1 MYPQRVEE
9 VASNFN
15 SPKEQLRVVLR
26 HHYPGSDW
34 KFLRARGV
42 NTISLSKRDSAYS
55 ELEIVKEGGVHE
67 EELPPNGNPTSES
80 QGQSVFPIKTL
91 DGGDVGEDV
100 SKITQNEEAKK
111 KEDDR
116 DALLRDYMI
125 TSASAALPHQV
136 DSFTDKLFLPY

>member
-1 MYPQRVEE
+1 MPVMYPQRVEE

-100 SKITQNEEAKK
+100 SKITQNEEAKRK
-111 KEDDR
+111 RTTEMHS
-116 DALLRDYMI
+116 YEI
-125 TSASAALPHQV
+125 I
-136 DSFTDKLFLPY
+136 